1 MLARLLFG
9 TLGFT
14 ALTLFAAE
22 KPQLL
27 EAEDHKPKAAAVYAD
42 SRASGKKS
50 VIALLPA
57 GGRVFEFAKDLP
69 AGDYVATAWLE
80 AVPASLLHTLA
91 VTFKADGAARVIDQ
105 AQLDA
110 RPGFRPFQLRFFHPG
125 GKASITLDAAGK
137 SGFDQMRA
145 SPGDAEKGVAAALD
159 IDESTSG
166 KQKKA
171 DANRD
176 ELSELLEGAKSADSL
191 KPTDL
196 RVACDRVELTLL
208 RAAPVAVASVAVD
221 KIHYAPG
228 DTVSARAELLGGAAG
243 GAFAFRAEIITELD
257 AAREVFTAN
266 VQLAPG
272 EKKSLPFQ
280 FKLSNAEFGHE
291 LRGALVAGGKEAHS
305 SSEFFGVSKN
315 VYRVGITGRHVGQST
330 RGLTPERAAELMN
343 ANVRAYANYFE
354 CFAWAPCDYSDLTP
368 KTEEFVSGQTQYPGS
383 VTGMKLQ
390 LAEAHRRGIKA
401 ITYGKACAAGISGFL
416 TYQQHPE
423 LFGHSFGSGPATEQ
437 MSTFLLERMLENDYN
452 FNRPSDGGWR
462 HWASLW
468 TRFDFNPAVDFGADE
483 LVRSAEM
490 FGWDGVRWDGHFV
503 ENQRRCVDRIN
514 AKRPGYVHGYNS
526 AFANCGS
533 KLFLPPD
540 QSDFHEIAKDHGLIM
555 DESVRGHSRWTDG
568 SMRTFYEGI
577 CREADYVKRIG
588 GLPLFITFDMGSR
601 QDVTWNVLSGLAA
614 GQRYTYLTSPGDHA
628 FGTLPKF
635 LTRYSSVVWDDTAM
649 VANAAQHFQVTL
661 PPGAP
666 TNAAVWFDQST
677 WLRKLPDGRQQV
689 LLHLLNFP
697 GYRHYAQRVQTPP
710 TWLSNVTVS
719 AKLPTDAKLARAFH
733 VSPDLVEGHQT
744 LTPKTEG
751 AAATLVLPE
760 VKLWSIV
767 VLEFATAGT
776 PSPREERVG
785 RGPGRGEI
793 ANAGGT
799 SSPQPSPPLRGG
811 EGAGA
816 ARDAAR
822 PSDWRSAL
830 YPLTTPVEDATKH
843 FAEEKQ
849 KKEHA
854 AKLAADKAKASIGTP
869 VAAAAPTKPP
879 YADFD
884 REFNADPAVLAQ
896 HFKNFTR
903 PASPTLRRNGVVD
916 VHHARGAFA
925 WLNPVDIALQ
935 LAGSGAYTP
944 SWVDRVGFRLGAGG
958 SMEDFPD
965 SYDALF
971 ENDVLVLDNV
981 QAVDLGAHRRTMIA
995 DFVRAG
1001 GGLLVMGG
1009 WFNLSQ
1015 GADRNTSLAE
1025 LLPVNIVKAGNLATN
1040 STGFALSATR
1050 TDFFP
1055 KVDWSR
1061 AGRAFQVDQSPVKP
1075 GAEVLAKAGAHPAI
1089 VSGTF
1094 GSGRVVVVLANPHG
1108 EAVGQASRLSSPPG
1122 VPPGVPYW
1130 ESPEWPRVLAACL
1143 AHLAKGSEAVATKT
1157 RVKRALDKKKVLP
1170 DDLML
1175 DASSLA
1181 APELAKRLRSAL
1193 DNIVDTETA
1202 QTVLRVA
1209 LDNKVTDPD
1218 LLTAVVEAA
1227 GPFMDAG
1234 FAPLGVQMA
1243 QSDLDV
1249 LRRVGYRVLG
1259 LARNKAHS
1267 ALVAKGLKE
1276 QNAEC
1281 IRAALVAI
1289 GEINDPAAAQLVTK
1303 YLANGS
1309 EKLLAVSILRRLGAT
1324 VDFAAS
1330 LDLYAHALRRLTELH
1345 SGRKSVLNTLYGGMA
1360 FSLTPAQRRLAQ
1372 TELRTV
1378 QDMEARAKHDS
1389 AYFAASLGKLT
1400 DPEWRVF
1407 TTFLTNT
1414 SNTAVAPLAHSTFN
1428 KLPREQTLGFRAEMA
1443 KAKVPQ
1449 LRLLATD

>member
-1 MLARLLFG
+1 MLARLLLG
-9 TLGFT
+9 TLVFT
-14 ALTLFAAE
+14 ALRLSAAE

-27 EAEDHKPKAAAVYAD
+27 EAEDNKPKASAVYAD

-57 GGRVFEFAKDLP
+57 GGRVFEFGKDLP

-110 RPGFRPFQLRFFHPG
+110 RLGFRPFQLRFFHPG
-125 GKASITLDAAGK
+125 GKALITLDAAGK

-159 IDESTSG
+159 IEESTSG

-208 RAAPVAVASVAVD
+208 RAAPVAVAAVNVD

-228 DTVSARAELLGGAAG
+228 DAVSAKAELLGGAAG
-243 GAFAFRAEIITELD
+243 GAFTFRAEVVTELD
-257 AAREVFTAN
+257 AAREVFSTN

-291 LRGALVAGGKEAHS
+291 LRGALIAGGKEAHS

-330 RGLTPERAAELMN
+330 RNLTLERAAEVMS

-383 VTGMKLQ
+383 VAGMKLQ

-401 ITYGKACAAGISGFL
+401 ITYGKACGAGISGFL

-423 LFGHSFGSGPATEQ
+423 FFGHSFGHGPSTEQ

-514 AKRPGYVHGYNS
+514 ARRPGYVHGYNS

-588 GLPLFITFDMGSR
+588 GLPLYITFDMGSR
-601 QDVTWNVLSGLAA
+601 QDVTWNVLSGLAG
-614 GQRYTYLTSPGDHA
+614 GQRYTYLTSPGDYA

-635 LTRYSSVVWDDTAM
+635 LTRYSAVVWDDTAM
-649 VANAAQHFQVTL
+649 IANAASHFQVAL
-661 PPGAP
+661 APGAP
-666 TNAAVWFDQST
+666 TNTAVWFDQST

-697 GYRHYAQRVQTPP
+697 GYRHFAQRVQTPP
-710 TWLSNVTVS
+710 TWLSNLTVS
-719 AKLPTDAKLARAFH
+719 AKLPAGAKLARAFQ
-733 VSPDLVEGHQT
+733 VSPDLVEGHHA

-751 AAATLVLPE
+751 DKATLVLPE

-767 VLEFATAGT
+767 VLEFA
-776 PSPREERVG
+776 
-785 RGPGRGEI
+785 
-793 ANAGGT
+793 GGV
-799 SSPQPSPPLRGG
+799 S
-811 EGAGA
+811 
-816 ARDAAR
+816 
-822 PSDWRSAL
+822 
-830 YPLTTPVEDATKH
+830 YPVTTPVEDATKH

-854 AKLAADKAKASIGTP
+854 AKLAAEKAKASIGTP
-869 VAAAAPTKPP
+869 VASAAPAKPH
-879 YADFD
+879 YADFE

-903 PASPTLRRNGVVD
+903 PAAPALRRNGVVD
-916 VHHARGAFA
+916 IHHARGAFA

-935 LAGSGAYTP
+935 LAGGGTYTP

-971 ENDVLVLDNV
+971 EQDVLVLDNV

-1025 LLPVNIVKAGNLATN
+1025 LLPVTIAKQGNLATN
-1040 STGFALSATR
+1040 ATGFAMTATR

-1055 KVDWSR
+1055 KVDWTR
-1061 AGRAFQVDQSPVKP
+1061 AGVAFQVDQSPVKP
-1075 GAEVLAKAGAHPAI
+1075 GAEVLAKAGALPAI
-1089 VSGTF
+1089 VSSTF
-1094 GSGRVVVVLANPHG
+1094 GAGRVIVVLANPHG
-1108 EAVGQASRLSSPPG
+1108 EPAKGTL
-1122 VPPGVPYW
+1122 PYW
-1130 ESPEWPRVLAACL
+1130 QSPEWARVLAACL
-1143 AHLAKGSEAVATKT
+1143 THLAKGSEAVSTKT
-1157 RVKRALDKKKVLP
+1157 IAKRALDKKKVLP

-1181 APELAKRLRSAL
+1181 APELAKRLRSAR

-1209 LDNKVTDPD
+1209 LDNKVTDTE

-1227 GPFMDAG
+1227 GPFMDAS

-1259 LARNKAHS
+1259 LAKNKAHS

-1276 QNAEC
+1276 QNVEC

-1289 GEINDPAAAQLVTK
+1289 GEINDQAAAPLVTE
-1303 YLANGS
+1303 YLAGGT
-1309 EKLLAVSILRRLGAT
+1309 EKLLAASVLRRLGAP

-1330 LDLYAHALRRLTELH
+1330 LDHYAQALRRLTELH

-1372 TELRTV
+1372 TELRSV

-1414 SNTAVAPLAHSTFN
+1414 SNTAVAPLAHATFN
-1428 KLPREQTLGFRAEMA
+1428 KLPREQTQAWRGEMA

>member
-1 MLARLLFG
+1 MIRTTLTG
-9 TLGFT
+9 TLLLT
-14 ALTLFAAE
+14 ALNLGAAE
-22 KPQLL
+22 KPQIL
-27 EAEDHKPKAAAVYAD
+27 EAEDHKPKAAAFYAD

-57 GGRVFEFAKDLP
+57 GGRVFEFGKDLP
-69 AGDYVATAWLE
+69 AGDYLATAWLE
-80 AVPASLLHTLA
+80 AVPESLLHTLA

-125 GKASITLDAAGK
+125 GKTSITLDAAGK

-176 ELSELLEGAKSADSL
+176 ELSELLEGAKSADTL

-196 RVACDRVELTLL
+196 RVACDRVELTLV
-208 RAAPVAVASVAVD
+208 RPAPVAVAAVTVD

-228 DTVSARAELLGGAAG
+228 DTVSAKAELLGGAAG
-243 GAFAFRAEIITELD
+243 GAFTFRAEVITELD
-257 AAREVFTAN
+257 AAREVFATN

-291 LRGALVAGGKEAHS
+291 LRGALIAGGKEAHS
-305 SSEFFGVSKN
+305 SSEFFGVSRN

-330 RGLTPERAAELMN
+330 RNLTPERAAEVMA
-343 ANVRAYANYFE
+343 ANVRTYANYFE

-383 VTGMKLQ
+383 VAGMKLQ

-401 ITYGKACAAGISGFL
+401 ITYGKACGAGISGFL

-423 LFGHSFGSGPATEQ
+423 FFGHSFGHGPATEQ

-468 TRFDFNPAVDFGADE
+468 TRFDSNPAVDFGADE

-588 GLPLFITFDMGSR
+588 GLPLYITFDMGSR
-601 QDVTWNVLSGLAA
+601 QDVTWNVLSGLAG
-614 GQRYTYLTSPGDHA
+614 GQRYTYLTSPGDYA

-649 VANAAQHFQVTL
+649 IANAASHFQVAL
-661 PPGAP
+661 APGAP
-666 TNAAVWFDQST
+666 TKSAVWFDQST

-697 GYRHYAQRVQTPP
+697 GYRHFAQRVQTPP
-710 TWLSNVTVS
+710 TWLSNLTVS
-719 AKLPTDAKLARAFH
+719 AKLPAGAKLARAFH
-733 VSPDLVEGHQT
+733 VSPDLVEGHHA
-744 LTPKTEG
+744 LTPKTEDEKT
-751 AAATLVLPE
+751 TLVLPE
-760 VKLWSIV
+760 VKMWSIV
-767 VLEFATAGT
+767 VLEFA
-776 PSPREERVG
+776 
-785 RGPGRGEI
+785 
-793 ANAGGT
+793 GGA
-799 SSPQPSPPLRGG
+799 S
-811 EGAGA
+811 
-816 ARDAAR
+816 
-822 PSDWRSAL
+822 
-830 YPLTTPVEDATKH
+830 YPVTTPVEDATKH

-849 KKEHA
+849 KREHA
-854 AKLAADKAKASIGTP
+854 AKLAAEKAKASIGTP
-869 VAAAAPTKPP
+869 VASTAQEKPY
-879 YADFD
+879 YADFE

-903 PASPTLRRNGVVD
+903 PAAPALRRNGVVD
-916 VHHARGAFA
+916 IHHARGAFA

-935 LAGSGAYTP
+935 LAGGGTYTP

-971 ENDVLVLDNV
+971 EHDVLVLDNV

-1025 LLPVNIVKAGNLATN
+1025 LLPVTIAKQGNLATN
-1040 STGFALSATR
+1040 AAGFALTAAR
-1050 TDFFP
+1050 MNFFP
-1055 KVDWSR
+1055 KVDWAR
-1061 AGRAFQVDQSPVKP
+1061 AGVAFQLDQSPVKP
-1075 GAEVLAKAGAHPAI
+1075 GAEVLAKAGPHPAI
-1089 VSGTF
+1089 VAGTF
-1094 GSGRVVVVLANPHG
+1094 GAGRVVVVLANPHG
-1108 EAVGQASRLSSPPG
+1108 EPAKGTL
-1122 VPPGVPYW
+1122 PYW
-1130 ESPEWPRVLAACL
+1130 QSPEWPRVLAACL
-1143 AHLAKGSEAVATKT
+1143 THLAKGSETVSTKT
-1157 RVKRALDKKKVLP
+1157 IAKRALDKKKVLP

-1181 APELAKRLRSAL
+1181 APELAKRLRSAR

-1209 LDNKVTDPD
+1209 LDNKVTDTE

-1227 GPFMDAG
+1227 GPFMDAN

-1259 LARNKAHS
+1259 LAKNKAHS

-1276 QNAEC
+1276 QNVEC

-1289 GEINDPAAAQLVTK
+1289 GEINDQAAAPLVTE
-1303 YLANGS
+1303 YLAGGT
-1309 EKLLAVSILRRLGAT
+1309 EKLLAASVLRRLGAT
-1324 VDFAAS
+1324 VDFTAS
-1330 LDLYAHALRRLTELH
+1330 LDHYAQALRRLTELH

-1372 TELRTV
+1372 TELRSV

-1414 SNTAVAPLAHSTFN
+1414 SNTAVAPLAHATFN
-1428 KLPREQTLGFRAEMA
+1428 KLPREQTQAWRGEMA

>member
-1 MLARLLFG
+1 MKRSNDRKPSAAVPKSMTTESFRLVPGGSLAVNHTATIRPPNPPESGAEAAVVQTLARLTHGPLRREASGLRRLQRRFSLPVLG
-9 TLGFT
+9 LLSALLITTLP
-14 ALTLFAAE
+14 AAAQ
-22 KPQLL
+22 PQLL

-42 SRASGKKS
+42 ARASGKKS

-57 GGRVFEFAKDLP
+57 GGRVFEFAKELP

-110 RPGFRPFQLRFFHPG
+110 RPGFRPFQLGFFHPG

-145 SPGDAEKGVAAALD
+145 SPGDAEKGVTAALD
-159 IDESTSG
+159 IEESTSG

-176 ELSELLEGAKSADSL
+176 ELSELLEGAKSADAL

-208 RAAPVAVASVAVD
+208 RAAPVAVASVSVA

-228 DTVSARAELLGGAAG
+228 DTVSAKAELLGGAAG
-243 GAFAFRAEIITELD
+243 GAFTFRVEVVTELD
-257 AAREVFTAN
+257 ATREVFSTN
-266 VQLAPG
+266 FQLAPG
-272 EKKSLPFQ
+272 ERKELPFQ

-291 LRGALVAGGKEAHS
+291 LRGVLVAGGKEVHS

-330 RGLTPERAAELMN
+330 RGLTPERAAEVM
-343 ANVRAYANYFE
+343 ATNVRAYANYFE

-383 VTGMKLQ
+383 VAGMKLQ
-390 LAEAHRRGIKA
+390 LAEAHRRGLKA
-401 ITYGKACAAGISGFL
+401 ITYGKACGAGISGFL

-423 LFGHSFGSGPATEQ
+423 FFGHAFGSGPATEQ

-490 FGWDGVRWDGHFV
+490 FGWDGVRWDGHFT
-503 ENQRRCVDRIN
+503 ENQHRCIDRIN

-540 QSDFHEIAKDHGLIM
+540 QSDFHDIAKDHGLIM
-555 DESVRGHSRWTDG
+555 DESVRGHSRWSDG

-614 GQRYTYLTSPGDHA
+614 GQRYTYLTSPGDYA

-635 LTRYSSVVWDDTAM
+635 LTRYSAFVWDDTAM

-661 PPGAP
+661 APGSPP
-666 TNAAVWFDQST
+666 TAAVWFDQST

-719 AKLPTDAKLARAFH
+719 AKLPVGAKLARAFH
-733 VSPDLVEGHQT
+733 VSPDLVEGHHT

-751 AAATLVLPE
+751 DAATLVLPE

-767 VLEFATAGT
+767 VLEF
-776 PSPREERVG
+776 S
-785 RGPGRGEI
+785 
-793 ANAGGT
+793 
-799 SSPQPSPPLRGG
+799 
-811 EGAGA
+811 GAGVPPA
-816 ARDAAR
+816 SPGVSPVNISLADKQPNRQAGR
-822 PSDWRSAL
+822 LPH

-843 FAEEKQ
+843 FAEEQQ
-849 KKEHA
+849 KKEHE
-854 AKLAADKAKASIGTP
+854 AKLAAEKAKASIGTP
-869 VAAAAPTKPP
+869 IAATPSAAADPEA
-879 YADFD
+879 
-884 REFNADPAVLAQ
+884 NADPAALAQ

-903 PASPTLRRNGVVD
+903 PATPALRRNGVVD

-925 WLNPVDIALQ
+925 WLNPMDIALQ
-935 LAGSGAYTP
+935 LAGGGTYTP

-958 SMEDFPD
+958 AMEDFPD

-981 QAVDLGAHRRTMIA
+981 QAVDLGAQRRTMIA

-1015 GADRNTSLAE
+1015 GADRNTALAE
-1025 LLPVNIVKAGNLATN
+1025 LLPVTLAKQGNLATN
-1040 STGFALSATR
+1040 AAGFALTAAH

-1055 KVDWSR
+1055 KVD
-1061 AGRAFQVDQSPVKP
+1061 
-1075 GAEVLAKAGAHPAI
+1075 
-1089 VSGTF
+1089 
-1094 GSGRVVVVLANPHG
+1094 
-1108 EAVGQASRLSSPPG
+1108 
-1122 VPPGVPYW
+1122 
-1130 ESPEWPRVLAACL
+1130 
-1143 AHLAKGSEAVATKT
+1143 
-1157 RVKRALDKKKVLP
+1157 
-1170 DDLML
+1170 
-1175 DASSLA
+1175 
-1181 APELAKRLRSAL
+1181 
-1193 DNIVDTETA
+1193 
-1202 QTVLRVA
+1202 
-1209 LDNKVTDPD
+1209 
-1218 LLTAVVEAA
+1218 
-1227 GPFMDAG
+1227 
-1234 FAPLGVQMA
+1234 
-1243 QSDLDV
+1243 
-1249 LRRVGYRVLG
+1249 
-1259 LARNKAHS
+1259 
-1267 ALVAKGLKE
+1267 
-1276 QNAEC
+1276 
-1281 IRAALVAI
+1281 
-1289 GEINDPAAAQLVTK
+1289 
-1303 YLANGS
+1303 
-1309 EKLLAVSILRRLGAT
+1309 
-1324 VDFAAS
+1324 
-1330 LDLYAHALRRLTELH
+1330 
-1345 SGRKSVLNTLYGGMA
+1345 
-1360 FSLTPAQRRLAQ
+1360 
-1372 TELRTV
+1372 
-1378 QDMEARAKHDS
+1378 
-1389 AYFAASLGKLT
+1389 
-1400 DPEWRVF
+1400 
-1407 TTFLTNT
+1407 
-1414 SNTAVAPLAHSTFN
+1414 
-1428 KLPREQTLGFRAEMA
+1428 
-1443 KAKVPQ
+1443 
-1449 LRLLATD
+1449 

>member
-1 MLARLLFG
+1 M
-9 TLGFT
+9 TIPN
-14 ALTLFAAE
+14 LFAALLFIAPLAFAAE
-22 KPQLL
+22 QPQFL
-27 EAEDHKPKAAAVYAD
+27 EAEDHKPKAAAAYAD
-42 SRASGKKS
+42 ARASGKKS

-57 GGRVFEFAKDLP
+57 GGRVFEFGKDLP
-69 AGDYVATAWLE
+69 AGDYLATAWIE

-176 ELSELLEGAKSADSL
+176 ELSELLEGAKSADTL
-191 KPTDL
+191 RPTDL

-208 RAAPVAVASVAVD
+208 RAAAVAVAAVTVE

-228 DTVSARAELLGGAAG
+228 DAVSAKAELLGGAAG
-243 GAFAFRAEIITELD
+243 GAFTFRAEVVTELD
-257 AAREVFTAN
+257 AAREVFTTN

-272 EKKSLPFQ
+272 ERKELPFQ
-280 FKLSNAEFGHE
+280 FKLSAAEFGHE
-291 LRGALVAGGKEAHS
+291 LRGALVAGGKEVHS

-330 RGLTPERAAELMN
+330 RGLTPERAAEVMT

-383 VTGMKLQ
+383 VAGMKLQ

-401 ITYGKACAAGISGFL
+401 ITYGKACGAGISGFL

-423 LFGHSFGSGPATEQ
+423 FFGHSFGHGPATEQ

-468 TRFDFNPAVDFGADE
+468 TRFDSNPAVDFGADE

-588 GLPLFITFDMGSR
+588 GLPLYITFDMGSR
-601 QDVTWNVLSGLAA
+601 QDVTWNVLSGLAG
-614 GQRYTYLTSPGDHA
+614 GQRYTYLTSPGDYA

-635 LTRYSSVVWDDTAM
+635 LTRYSSAVWDDTAM
-649 VANAAQHFQVTL
+649 IANAASHFQVAL
-661 PPGAP
+661 APGAP
-666 TNAAVWFDQST
+666 TNTAVWFDQST

-697 GYRHYAQRVQTPP
+697 GYRHFAQRVQTPP
-710 TWLSNVTVS
+710 TWLSNVTVN
-719 AKLPTDAKLARAFH
+719 AKLPAGAKLARAFH
-733 VSPDLVEGHQT
+733 VSPDLVEGHHA

-751 AAATLVLPE
+751 DKATLVLPE

-767 VLEFATAGT
+767 VLEFA
-776 PSPREERVG
+776 
-785 RGPGRGEI
+785 
-793 ANAGGT
+793 GGA
-799 SSPQPSPPLRGG
+799 S
-811 EGAGA
+811 
-816 ARDAAR
+816 
-822 PSDWRSAL
+822 
-830 YPLTTPVEDATKH
+830 YPVTTPVEDATKH

-854 AKLAADKAKASIGTP
+854 AKLAAEKAKASIGTP
-869 VAAAAPTKPP
+869 VASTAQEKPY
-879 YADFD
+879 YADFE

-903 PASPTLRRNGVVD
+903 PAAPALRRNGVVD
-916 VHHARGAFA
+916 IHHARGAFA

-935 LAGSGAYTP
+935 LAGGGTYTP

-971 ENDVLVLDNV
+971 EHDVLVLDNV

-1025 LLPVNIVKAGNLATN
+1025 LLPVTIAKQGNLATN
-1040 STGFALSATR
+1040 ATGFAMTATR

-1055 KVDWSR
+1055 KVDWAR
-1061 AGRAFQVDQSPVKP
+1061 AGAAFQVDQSPVKP
-1075 GAEVLAKAGAHPAI
+1075 GAEVLAKAGPHPAI
-1089 VSGTF
+1089 VAGTF
-1094 GSGRVVVVLANPHG
+1094 GAGRVVVVLANPHG
-1108 EAVGQASRLSSPPG
+1108 EPAKGTL
-1122 VPPGVPYW
+1122 PYW
-1130 ESPEWPRVLAACL
+1130 QSPEWPRVLAACL
-1143 AHLAKGSEAVATKT
+1143 THLAKGSETVSTKT
-1157 RVKRALDKKKVLP
+1157 IAKRALDKKKVLP

-1181 APELAKRLRSAL
+1181 APELAKRLRSAR

-1209 LDNKVTDPD
+1209 LDNKVTDTE

-1227 GPFMDAG
+1227 GPFMDAS

-1259 LARNKAHS
+1259 LAKNKAHRP
-1267 ALVAKGLKE
+1267 LVEKGLKE
-1276 QNAEC
+1276 QNIEC
-1281 IRAALVAI
+1281 IRAALVAL
-1289 GEINDPAAAQLVTK
+1289 GEINDPAAAPLVTE
-1303 YLANGS
+1303 YLAGGT
-1309 EKLLAVSILRRLGAT
+1309 EKLLAASVLRRLGAT

-1330 LDLYAHALRRLTELH
+1330 LDHYAHALRRLTELH

-1360 FSLTPAQRRLAQ
+1360 FSLTPAQRRLSLS
-1372 TELRTV
+1372 ELRSV

-1414 SNTAVAPLAHSTFN
+1414 SNTAVAPLAHATFN
-1428 KLPREQTLGFRAEMA
+1428 KLPREQTQAWRGEMA

>member
-1 MLARLLFG
+1 VLGLLSALLVT
-9 TLGFT
+9 TLP
-14 ALTLFAAE
+14 AAD

-27 EAEDHKPKAAAVYAD
+27 EAEDNKPKAAAVYAD

-50 VIALLPA
+50 VIALLPV
-57 GGRVFEFAKDLP
+57 GGRVFEFAKELP
-69 AGDYVATAWLE
+69 AGDYVATAWFE
-80 AVPASLLHTLA
+80 AVPVSLLHTLA
-91 VTFKADGAARVIDQ
+91 VTFKADGAGRVIDQ

-110 RPGFRPFQLRFFHPG
+110 RSGFRPFQLRFFHPG

-228 DTVSARAELLGGAAG
+228 DAVRVKAELLGGAAG
-243 GAFAFRAEIITELD
+243 GAFTFRAEVVTELD
-257 AAREVFTAN
+257 AAREVFSTN
-266 VQLAPG
+266 VQIAPG
-272 EKKSLPFQ
+272 ERKELPFQ
-280 FKLSNAEFGHE
+280 FKLSAAEFGHE
-291 LRGALVAGGKEAHS
+291 LRGALVADGKEVHS

-330 RGLTPERAAELMN
+330 RGLTPERAAEVMA

-383 VTGMKLQ
+383 VAGMKLQ

-401 ITYGKACAAGISGFL
+401 ITYGKACGAGISGFL

-423 LFGHSFGSGPATEQ
+423 FFGHGFGSGPATEQ
-437 MSTFLLERMLENDYN
+437 FSTFLLERMLENDYN

-526 AFANCGS
+526 AFANAGS

-540 QSDFHEIAKDHGLIM
+540 QSDFHDIAKDHGLIM

-577 CREADYVKRIG
+577 CREANYVKRIG
-588 GLPLFITFDMGSR
+588 GLPLFITFDLGSK
-601 QDVTWNVLSGLAA
+601 QDVTWNVLSGLAG
-614 GQRYTYLTSPGDHA
+614 GQRYTYLTTPGDYA

-635 LTRYSSVVWDDTAM
+635 LTRYSAVVWDDTAL
-649 VANAAQHFQVTL
+649 VADAAKHFQVTL
-661 PPGAP
+661 APGSP

-719 AKLPTDAKLARAFH
+719 AKLPAGAKLARAFH
-733 VSPDLVEGHQT
+733 VSPDLMEGHHA

-751 AAATLVLPE
+751 TGATLVLPE

-767 VLEFATAGT
+767 VLEFA
-776 PSPREERVG
+776 
-785 RGPGRGEI
+785 
-793 ANAGGT
+793 GGA
-799 SSPQPSPPLRGG
+799 S
-811 EGAGA
+811 
-816 ARDAAR
+816 
-822 PSDWRSAL
+822 

-849 KKEHA
+849 KKEHE
-854 AKLAADKAKASIGTP
+854 AKLAAEKAKASIGTP
-869 VAAAAPTKPP
+869 VATAPPAATAPE
-879 YADFD
+879 A
-884 REFNADPAVLAQ
+884 NGDPAVLAQ

-903 PASPTLRRNGVVD
+903 PATPTLRRNGVVD
-916 VHHARGAFA
+916 IHHARGAFA

-935 LAGSGAYTP
+935 LAGGGTYTP
-944 SWVDRVGFRLGAGG
+944 SWVDRVGFRMGPGGA
-958 SMEDFPD
+958 MEDFPD
-965 SYDALF
+965 SYDSLF
-971 ENDVLVLDNV
+971 EHDVLVLDNV
-981 QAVDLGAHRRTMIA
+981 QAVDLGAQRRTMIA

-1025 LLPVNIVKAGNLATN
+1025 LLPVTLAKQGNLATN
-1040 STGFALSATR
+1040 AAGFALTAAR

-1055 KVDWSR
+1055 KVDWAR
-1061 AGRAFQVDQSPVKP
+1061 AGVAFQVDQSPLKP
-1075 GAEVLAKAGAHPAI
+1075 GAEVLAKTGALPAI

-1094 GSGRVVVVLANPHG
+1094 GAGRVIVVLANPHG
-1108 EAVGQASRLSSPPG
+1108 EPAKGAL
-1122 VPPGVPYW
+1122 PYW
-1130 ESPEWPRVLAACL
+1130 QSPEWPRVLAACIT
-1143 AHLAKGSEAVATKT
+1143 HLAKGSEAVSAKT
-1157 RVKRALDKKKVLP
+1157 VTKRALDKKKVLP

-1181 APELAKRLRSAL
+1181 APELAKRLRSAR

-1209 LDNKVTDPD
+1209 LDNKVTDTE

-1227 GPFMDAG
+1227 GPFMDAS

-1259 LARNKAHS
+1259 LAKNKTHRP
-1267 ALVAKGLKE
+1267 LVEKGLKE
-1276 QNAEC
+1276 QNIEC
-1281 IRAALVAI
+1281 VRAALVAL
-1289 GEINDPAAAQLVTK
+1289 GEIADPAAAPPVTE
-1303 YLANGS
+1303 YLAGGT
-1309 EKLLAVSILRRLGAT
+1309 EKLLAVSVLRRLGAAA
-1324 VDFAAS
+1324 DFTAS
-1330 LDLYAHALRRLTELH
+1330 LDHYAHALRRLTELH

-1360 FSLTPAQRRLAQ
+1360 FSLTPAQRRLGQ
-1372 TELRTV
+1372 GELRTV

-1400 DPEWRVF
+1400 DAEWRVF
-1407 TTFLTNT
+1407 TTFLGQTKNA
-1414 SNTAVAPLAHSTFN
+1414 AVAPLAHATFS
-1428 KLPREQTLGFRAEMA
+1428 KLPKDQTKSWRTELA
-1443 KAKVPQ
+1443 KAQ
-1449 LRLLATD
+1449 LQQIRLLAED

>member
-1 MLARLLFG
+1 MVNFRTPIPTNKPMLARLLLG
-9 TLGFT
+9 TLVFN
-14 ALTLFAAE
+14 ALTLSAAE

-27 EAEDHKPKAAAVYAD
+27 EAEDHKPKTAAVYAD
-42 SRASGKKS
+42 ARASGKKS
-50 VIALLPA
+50 VIAMLPA
-57 GGRVFEFAKDLP
+57 VGRVFEFGKDLP
-69 AGDYVATAWLE
+69 AGDYLATAWIE

-125 GKASITLDAAGK
+125 GKVSITLDAAGK

-176 ELSELLEGAKSADSL
+176 ELSELLEGAKSAESL

-228 DTVSARAELLGGAAG
+228 DTVSAQAELLGGAAG
-243 GAFAFRAEIITELD
+243 GAFTFRAEVLTELD

-272 EKKSLPFQ
+272 ERKELPFQ
-280 FKLSNAEFGHE
+280 FKLGNAEFGHE
-291 LRGALVAGGKEAHS
+291 LRGVLVAGGTEVHS

-330 RGLTPERAAELMN
+330 RNLTPERAAETMA

-383 VTGMKLQ
+383 VAGMKLQ

-423 LFGHSFGSGPATEQ
+423 FFGHSFATGPATEQ

-483 LVRSAEM
+483 LVRSAEI

-503 ENQRRCVDRIN
+503 ENQRRCIDRIN

-540 QSDFHEIAKDHGLIM
+540 QSDFHDIAKAHGLIM

-614 GQRYTYLTSPGDHA
+614 GQRYTYLTSPGDYA

-635 LTRYSSVVWDDTAM
+635 LTRYSAFVWDDTAM
-649 VANAAQHFQVTL
+649 VANEAQHLAVTL
-661 PPGAP
+661 APGSP

-677 WLRKLPDGRQQV
+677 WLRKLTDGRQQV

-719 AKLPTDAKLARAFH
+719 VKLPAGAQLARAFH
-733 VSPDLVEGHQT
+733 VSPDLVEGHHA
-744 LTPKTEG
+744 LTPKTDG
-751 AAATLVLPE
+751 TTATLVLPE

-767 VLEFATAGT
+767 VLEFSG
-776 PSPREERVG
+776 G
-785 RGPGRGEI
+785 
-793 ANAGGT
+793 AN
-799 SSPQPSPPLRGG
+799 
-811 EGAGA
+811 
-816 ARDAAR
+816 
-822 PSDWRSAL
+822 

-849 KKEHA
+849 KKEHE
-854 AKLAADKAKASIGTP
+854 AKLAAEKSKASIGTP
-869 VAAAAPTKPP
+869 VAASPAATDLD
-879 YADFD
+879 A
-884 REFNADPAVLAQ
+884 NADPAVLAQ

-903 PASPTLRRNGVVD
+903 PASPALRRNGVVD

-935 LAGSGAYTP
+935 LAGGGNYTP
-944 SWVDRVGFRLGAGG
+944 SWVDRVGFRLGPGG

-981 QAVDLGAHRRTMIA
+981 QAADLGALRRTMIA

-1025 LLPVNIVKAGNLATN
+1025 LLPVTITKQGNLATN
-1040 STGFALSATR
+1040 AAGFALTIAR

-1055 KVDWSR
+1055 KVDWVR
-1061 AGRAFQVDQSPVKP
+1061 AGVAFQVDQSPVKA
-1075 GAEVLAKAGAHPAI
+1075 GAEVLAKAGPHPAI
-1089 VSGTF
+1089 VAGTC
-1094 GSGRVVVVLANPHG
+1094 GAGRVVVVLANPHG
-1108 EAVGQASRLSSPPG
+1108 EPAKGTL
-1122 VPPGVPYW
+1122 PYW
-1130 ESPEWPRVLAACL
+1130 QSPEWPRVLAACL
-1143 AHLAKGSEAVATKT
+1143 AYLAKGSEAVSTKT
-1157 RVKRALDKKKVLP
+1157 LAKRALDKKKVLP

-1181 APELAKRLRSAL
+1181 APELAKRLRSAR

-1209 LDNKVTDPD
+1209 LDNKVTDTE
-1218 LLTAVVEAA
+1218 LLTTVVEAA
-1227 GPFMDAG
+1227 GPFMDAS

-1259 LARNKAHS
+1259 LAKNKAHRP
-1267 ALVAKGLKE
+1267 LVEKGLKE
-1276 QNAEC
+1276 SNVEC
-1281 IRAALVAI
+1281 IRAALVAL
-1289 GEINDPAAAQLVTK
+1289 GEIGDPVAAPAVTE
-1303 YLANGS
+1303 YLAGGT
-1309 EKLLAVSILRRLGAT
+1309 EKLLAISVLRRLGTPA
-1324 VDFAAS
+1324 DFAAS
-1330 LDLYAHALRRLTELH
+1330 LELYAHALRRLTELH

-1372 TELRTV
+1372 GELRTV
-1378 QDMEARAKHDS
+1378 QDMEARARHDS
-1389 AYFAASLGKLT
+1389 AYFAASLGKLNDT
-1400 DPEWRVF
+1400 EWRAF
-1407 TTFLTNT
+1407 TSFLAQTKNA
-1414 SNTAVAPLAHSTFN
+1414 AVAPLAHATFG
-1428 KLPREQTLGFRAEMA
+1428 KLPREQTKPWRTELA
-1443 KAKVPQ
+1443 KAQLPQ
-1449 LRLLATD
+1449 IRLLAEE

>member
-1 MLARLLFG
+1 MTKPNLFAALLLIAPLA
-9 TLGFT
+9 
-14 ALTLFAAE
+14 FAAE
-22 KPQLL
+22 KPQPL

-50 VIALLPA
+50 VIALLPV
-57 GGRVFEFAKDLP
+57 GGRVFEFAKELP

-166 KQKKA
+166 KQKKT
-171 DANRD
+171 DAARD

-208 RAAPVAVASVAVD
+208 RAAAVAVAAVTVD

-228 DTVSARAELLGGAAG
+228 DIVSAQAELLGGAAG
-243 GAFAFRAEIITELD
+243 GAFTFRAEIITELD
-257 AAREVFTAN
+257 ATREVLTTN

-280 FKLSNAEFGHE
+280 FKLTNAEFGHE

-330 RGLTPERAAELMN
+330 RGLTPERAAEVMT
-343 ANVRAYANYFE
+343 ANMRAYANYFE

-383 VTGMKLQ
+383 IAGMKLQ

-401 ITYGKACAAGISGFL
+401 ITYGKACGAGISGFL

-423 LFGHSFGSGPATEQ
+423 FFGHSFGSGPATEQ

-526 AFANCGS
+526 AFANAGS

-540 QSDFHEIAKDHGLIM
+540 QSDFHDIAKDHGLIM

-577 CREADYVKRIG
+577 CREANYVKRIG
-588 GLPLFITFDMGSR
+588 GLPLYITFDMGSR
-601 QDVTWNVLSGLAA
+601 QDVTWNVLSGLAG
-614 GQRYTYLTSPGDHA
+614 GQRYTYLTTPGDYA

-635 LTRYSSVVWDDTAM
+635 LTRYSAFVWDDTAM
-649 VANAAQHFQVTL
+649 IANVASHFQVRL
-661 PPGAP
+661 APGAP
-666 TNAAVWFDQST
+666 TNSAVWFDQST

-697 GYRHYAQRVQTPP
+697 GYRHFAQRVQTPP

-719 AKLPTDAKLARAFH
+719 AKLPAGAKLARAFH
-733 VSPDLVEGHQT
+733 VSPDLVEGHQV

-751 AAATLVLPE
+751 DKATLVLPE
-760 VKLWSIV
+760 VKMWSIM
-767 VLEFATAGT
+767 VLEFA
-776 PSPREERVG
+776 
-785 RGPGRGEI
+785 
-793 ANAGGT
+793 GGA
-799 SSPQPSPPLRGG
+799 S
-811 EGAGA
+811 
-816 ARDAAR
+816 
-822 PSDWRSAL
+822 

-854 AKLAADKAKASIGTP
+854 AKLAAEKAKASIGTP
-869 VAAAAPTKPP
+869 VATAPPAATAPE
-879 YADFD
+879 A
-884 REFNADPAVLAQ
+884 NGDPAVLAQ

-903 PASPTLRRNGVVD
+903 PATPVLRRNGVVD
-916 VHHARGAFA
+916 IHHARGAFA

-935 LAGSGAYTP
+935 LAGGGAYTP
-944 SWVDRVGFRLGAGG
+944 SWVDRVGFRLGSGG

-965 SYDALF
+965 NYDALF

-981 QAVDLGAHRRTMIA
+981 QAVDLGAQRRTMIA

-1025 LLPVNIVKAGNLATN
+1025 LLPVTLAKQGNLATN
-1040 STGFALSATR
+1040 PAGFALIAAR

-1055 KVDWSR
+1055 KVDWAR
-1061 AGRAFQVDQSPVKP
+1061 AGVTFQVDQSPVKA
-1075 GAEVLAKAGAHPAI
+1075 GAEVLAKAGPHPAI
-1089 VSGTF
+1089 VAGAF
-1094 GSGRVVVVLANPHG
+1094 GAGRVIVVLANPHG
-1108 EAVGQASRLSSPPG
+1108 EGARTPTSAAGGSSTTAKPVAADVSGRAP
-1122 VPPGVPYW
+1122 VPYW
-1130 ESPEWPRVLAACL
+1130 QSPEWPRVLAACL
-1143 AHLAKGSEAVATKT
+1143 AHLSKGSEARTTTTAI
-1157 RVKRALDKKKVLP
+1157 KRALDKKKVLP

-1181 APELAKRLRSAL
+1181 APELAKRLRSAR
-1193 DNIVDTETA
+1193 DNIVDTEAA

-1209 LDNKVTDPD
+1209 LDNKVTDTE
-1218 LLTAVVEAA
+1218 LLTLVVEAA
-1227 GPFMDAG
+1227 GPFMDAS
-1234 FAPLGVQMA
+1234 FTPLGVQMA

-1259 LARNKAHS
+1259 LAKNKTHRP
-1267 ALVAKGLKE
+1267 LVEKGLKE
-1276 QNAEC
+1276 QNIEC
-1281 IRAALVAI
+1281 IRAALVAL
-1289 GEINDPAAAQLVTK
+1289 GEIGDPAAAAAVTA
-1303 YLANGS
+1303 YLTDGS
-1309 EKLLAVSILRRLGAT
+1309 EKLLASSVLRRLGAAA
-1324 VDFAAS
+1324 DFAAS
-1330 LDLYAHALRRLTELH
+1330 LDHYAHALRRLTELH

-1360 FSLTPAQRRLAQ
+1360 FSLTPAARRLALN
-1372 TELRTV
+1372 ELRTV
-1378 QDMEARAKHDS
+1378 QDLEARAKHDS

-1400 DPEWRVF
+1400 DAEWRVF
-1407 TTFLTNT
+1407 TTFLVGT
-1414 SNTAVAPLAHSTFN
+1414 SNTAVAPLAHATFS
-1428 KLPREQTLGFRAEMA
+1428 KVPREQAQAWRAEMA
-1443 KAKVPQ
+1443 KAKIAQ
-1449 LRLLATD
+1449 LRLLASE

>member
-1 MLARLLFG
+1 MIARLLLG
-9 TLGFT
+9 TLVFT
-14 ALTLFAAE
+14 ARTLSAAE

-27 EAEDHKPKAAAVYAD
+27 EAEDHKPNVAAVYAD

-50 VIALLPA
+50 VIALLPT
-57 GGRVFEFAKDLP
+57 GGRVFEFGKDLP

-110 RPGFRPFQLRFFHPG
+110 RPGFRPFQLCFFHPG
-125 GKASITLDAAGK
+125 GKASITLEAAGK

-208 RAAPVAVASVAVD
+208 RAAPVAVAAVTVD

-228 DTVSARAELLGGAAG
+228 DIVGAQAELLGGAAG
-243 GAFAFRAEIITELD
+243 GAFTFRAEVVTELD
-257 AAREVFTAN
+257 AAREVFTTN

-330 RGLTPERAAELMN
+330 RNLTPERAAEVMT

-401 ITYGKACAAGISGFL
+401 ITYGKACGAGISGFL

-423 LFGHSFGSGPATEQ
+423 FFGHSFGSGPATEQ

-468 TRFDFNPAVDFGADE
+468 TRFDSNPAVDFGADE

-540 QSDFHEIAKDHGLIM
+540 QSDFHDIAKDHGLIM

-588 GLPLFITFDMGSR
+588 GLPLYITFDMGSR

-614 GQRYTYLTSPGDHA
+614 GQRYTYLTSPGDYA

-649 VANAAQHFQVTL
+649 VANAAQHFAVTL
-661 PPGAP
+661 APGSP

-697 GYRHYAQRVQTPP
+697 GYRHFAQRVQTPP

-719 AKLPTDAKLARAFH
+719 AKLPTGAQLTRAFH
-733 VSPDLVEGHQT
+733 VSPDLVEGHHA

-751 AAATLVLPE
+751 GSATLVLPE

-767 VLEFATAGT
+767 VLEFNDPGR
-776 PSPREERVG
+776 SRREEALT
-785 RGPGRGEI
+785 PPQKSQSLLM
-793 ANAGGT
+793 
-799 SSPQPSPPLRGG
+799 SSPT
-811 EGAGA
+811 
-816 ARDAAR
+816 
-822 PSDWRSAL
+822 L

-849 KKEHA
+849 KKEHE
-854 AKLAADKAKASIGTP
+854 AKLAAEKAKASIGTP
-869 VAAAAPTKPP
+869 VATATPAKPH

-903 PASPTLRRNGVVD
+903 PATPALRRNGVVD
-916 VHHARGAFA
+916 IHHARGAFA

-935 LAGSGAYTP
+935 LAGGGTYTP

-965 SYDALF
+965 SYDTLF
-971 ENDVLVLDNV
+971 EHDVLVLDNV

-1025 LLPVNIVKAGNLATN
+1025 LLPVTLAKQGNLATN
-1040 STGFALSATR
+1040 AAGFALTAAR
-1050 TDFFP
+1050 ADFFP
-1055 KVDWSR
+1055 KVDWAR
-1061 AGRAFQVDQSPVKP
+1061 AGVAFQVDQSPVKA
-1075 GAEVLAKAGAHPAI
+1075 GAEVLAKAGPHPAI
-1089 VSGTF
+1089 VTGTF
-1094 GSGRVVVVLANPHG
+1094 GAGRVVVVLANPHG
-1108 EAVGQASRLSSPPG
+1108 EPTKGTL
-1122 VPPGVPYW
+1122 PYW
-1130 ESPEWPRVLAACL
+1130 QSPEWPRVLAACL
-1143 AHLAKGSEAVATKT
+1143 AHLAKGSEAVSTKT
-1157 RVKRALDKKKVLP
+1157 IAKRALDKKKVLP

-1181 APELAKRLRSAL
+1181 APELAKRLRSAR

-1209 LDNKVTDPD
+1209 LDNKVTDTE

-1227 GPFMDAG
+1227 GPFMDAS

-1259 LARNKAHS
+1259 LAKNKAHRP
-1267 ALVAKGLKE
+1267 LVEKGLKE
-1276 QNAEC
+1276 QNIEC
-1281 IRAALVAI
+1281 IRAALVAL
-1289 GEINDPAAAQLVTK
+1289 GEINDPAAGALVTE
-1303 YLANGS
+1303 YLANGT
-1309 EKLLAVSILRRLGAT
+1309 EKLLAVSVLRRLGAT

-1330 LDLYAHALRRLTELH
+1330 LDHYAHALRRLTELH

-1414 SNTAVAPLAHSTFN
+1414 SNTAVAPLAHATFN
-1428 KLPREQTLGFRAEMA
+1428 KLPREQTRGFRAEMA